1 MSRLRQTLA
10 LACVSLAPA
19 IHADQ
24 STSANYSTAIS
35 LDAGGQRATSND
47 YEQNIFVTPISGRAV
62 ATASDVM
69 IIGFGS
75 RLNTAPIAVDDV
87 RSHPLDAPVII
98 TPSSL
103 FANDFDPDGDALS
116 LITVDPQS
124 AAGGSLTIT
133 GQNITYTPPK
143 GLTTLDQFNYTVAD
157 SNGDTASA
165 TVTLAIAPSFSAMPL
180 DSVAIVPQPDGKY
193 LVRFRQNAGFLDY
206 VIQFTN
212 DLKNPN
218 WQTLYDAHAGAD
230 GNVEILIDP
239 NLTGQTFIRA
249 VTF

>member
-1 MSRLRQTLA
+1 MSRLRQILA
-10 LACVSLAPA
+10 FGCVSLAAA

-24 STSANYSTAIS
+24 STSANYSMAIS
-35 LDAGGQRATSND
+35 LDGGGLRATSND
-47 YEQNIFVTPISGRAV
+47 HEQDLFVTPISGRAV

-75 RLNTAPIAVDDV
+75 RLNTAPIAADDV
-87 RSHPLDAPVII
+87 RSHPLDAPIII
-98 TPSSL
+98 TASSL

-116 LITVDPQS
+116 LVTVDPQS
-124 AAGGSLTIT
+124 AAGGSITIT

-165 TVTLAIAPSFSAMPL
+165 TVTLAIAPSFSSMPL

-193 LVRFRQNAGFLDY
+193 LVRFRQNAGFHEY
-206 VIQFTN
+206 IIQIAN

-218 WQTLYDAHAGAD
+218 WQPLYDAQAGTD
-230 GNVEILIDP
+230 GNVELLIDP
-239 NLTGQTFIRA
+239 GDAAQTYIRA